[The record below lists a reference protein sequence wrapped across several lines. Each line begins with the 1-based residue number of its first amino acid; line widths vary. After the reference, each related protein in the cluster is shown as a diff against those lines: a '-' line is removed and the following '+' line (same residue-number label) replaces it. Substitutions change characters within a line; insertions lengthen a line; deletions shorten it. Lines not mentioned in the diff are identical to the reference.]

1 MKAKKWNIIVIAA
14 SLSILFLLA
23 AATAI
28 IDPFLHYHKPLDFLE
43 YPLKD
48 ERYQNDGITRHFDYD
63 ALITGTSMTQ
73 NFMPSEFDELW
84 GTRTIKASYSGA
96 TYHELNEHIRRALE
110 YNPDI
115 KYVLCSLDGNR
126 LIAQA
131 DAYGYEGNPDY
142 LYDSNPFNDVE
153 YLLNKEVVPKT
164 IAVVNYTRAGEK
176 TPTMDEYGNWN
187 QYMTFGRDA
196 VVSSFTLQ
204 PIREEEVVLSEEDI
218 QMIRENVTENFLA
231 TALAHP
237 DTQFILFYPPY
248 SICYWE
254 GLVRGNQLNA
264 QLQAE
269 EIAAEI
275 LLDAENVNLYSFSDR
290 TDIIDNLD
298 NYGDTLHYGE
308 WINSEILQCM
318 HAGEGEL
325 TKENYKEFFQKIK
338 TLYSN
343 YTFDY

>member
-1 MKAKKWNIIVIAA
+1 MKEKSWNMIVVLGTMGILLGIAGV
-14 SLSILFLLA
+14 
-23 AATAI
+23 TAI
-28 IDPFLHYHKPLDFLE
+28 IDPFLHYHKPISFLE
-43 YPLKD
+43 YPMKD
-48 ERYQNDGITRHFDYD
+48 ERYQNNGITRHFEYD

-73 NFMPSEFDELW
+73 NFKPSEFDALW
-84 GTRTIKASYSGA
+84 GTQTIKASYSGA

-110 YNPDI
+110 YNSDV

-126 LIAQA
+126 LIAPA
-131 DAYGYEGNPDY
+131 EEYGYEGNPDY
-142 LYDSNPFNDVE
+142 LYDDNPFNDVE

-187 QYMTFGRDA
+187 PYMTFGREA
-196 VVSSFTLQ
+196 VVNSFTLQ
-204 PIREEEVVLSEEDI
+204 PIREEEVVLSEEQIRMI
-218 QMIRENVTENFLA
+218 QGNVTENFLA
-231 TALAHP
+231 TAQANP
-237 DTQFILFYPPY
+237 DTQFILFFPPY

-254 GLVRGNQLNA
+254 GLVRGNQLNS

-269 EIAAEI
+269 EMAAE
-275 LLDAENVNLYSFSDR
+275 LLLSAENIRLFSFSDR
-290 TDIIDNLD
+290 IDIIDNLD

-318 HAGEGEL
+318 ALGEGEL
-325 TKENYKEFFQKIK
+325 TKENYKDFFANLRQ
-338 TLYSN
+338 LYSN

>member
-1 MKAKKWNIIVIAA
+1 MKAKNWNIIVIVA
-14 SLSILFLLA
+14 SLLLLLILA
-23 AATAI
+23 VTTAI

-48 ERYQNDGITRHFDYD
+48 ERYQNDGITRHFEYD

-73 NFMPSEFDELW
+73 NFKPSEFDALW
-84 GTRTIKASYSGA
+84 GTNTIKASYSGA

-110 YNPDI
+110 YNTDI
-115 KYVLCSLDGNR
+115 KYVLCSLDGTR
-126 LIAQA
+126 LIAPA

-164 IAVVNYTRAGEK
+164 IAVVNYTRAGEQ

-196 VVSSFTLQ
+196 VVSSFELQ
-204 PIREEEVVLSEEDI
+204 PIREEEVVLSEDDI
-218 QMIRENVTENFLA
+218 EMIRENVTKNFLA

-254 GLVRGNQLNA
+254 GLVRGNQLKS

-269 EIAAEI
+269 EMAAEI
-275 LLDAENVNLYSFSDR
+275 LLTAENVHLYSFSDR

-308 WINSEILQCM
+308 WINSEILQCISK
-318 HAGEGEL
+318 GDGKL
-325 TKENYKEFFQKIK
+325 TKDNYKEFFREIK

-343 YTFDY
+343 YTYDY